1 VSKKQII
8 VAIDGPAGSGKSSI
22 SKEVA
27 KKLNLKY
34 IDSGAVY
41 RSITW
46 FLMQKYGTHLQAEE
60 YENDLK
66 NIKIYQQFNKDGTCS
81 TSINDRDISEE
92 IRDTAIADNI
102 GVVSDNIAI
111 RNYVNTILRE
121 WALENAVIMDGRDI
135 GTVVFPLADLKIYLD
150 ASVDVRAHRRVN
162 EYEEKGKNVDIKRIA
177 DQIALRDEQ
186 DKSRPYGRLVKAN
199 DAVYLDSTNMTK
211 SDVIKR
217 VIQLI
222 SSL

>member
-1 VSKKQII
+1 MAKKRII

-27 KKLNLKY
+27 KKLKLKY

-46 FLMQKYGTHLQAEE
+46 ILMQKYGTQLQPKE
-60 YENDLK
+60 YVNDLT
-66 NIKIYQQFNKDGTCS
+66 NIKIDQQFNIDGSCS
-81 TSINDRDISEE
+81 TSVNGNDISEE

-111 RNYVNTILRE
+111 RNYVNIILRD
-121 WALENAVIMDGRDI
+121 WALEDTVIMDGRDI

-150 ASVDVRAHRRVN
+150 ASVDVRAQRRVN

-199 DAVYLDSTNMTK
+199 DAFYLDSTNMTK
-211 SDVIKR
+211 NDVIKK

-222 SSL
+222 NSL